1 MLSRWFEE
9 ASEAQSSRG
18 TRPQT
23 RPRGEASTDTQ
34 SLHSDM
40 LYVRKAVCYHGNV
53 IMPLFV
59 IVFYAVFVYFVVG
72 YLYFKSSSRHR
83 HCK

>member
-23 RPRGEASTDTQ
+23 RPRGEASAGSTMIFFFLLNSGQ
-34 SLHSDM
+34 IEL
-40 LYVRKAVCYHGNV
+40 KK
-53 IMPLFV
+53 F
-59 IVFYAVFVYFVVG
+59 F
-72 YLYFKSSSRHR
+72 FK
-83 HCK
+83 